1 MPSHAWLRFRGFCWE
16 DEALKL
22 YGCGMFSLPAMS
34 IDVNGSLG
42 SSADPR
48 SICDSMGSDVVN
60 GVVLG

>member
-1 MPSHAWLRFRGFCWE
+1 
-16 DEALKL
+16 
-22 YGCGMFSLPAMS
+22 MFSLPAMS